1 MPTPSRVGYLNTDG
15 PTQYPR
21 VSSIY
26 PRPNHRSA
34 YFILLSS
41 HHLHITFRISSSG
54 CLLSSLTSV
63 YPSSIQIPT
72 SPPSTASPL
81 HPTLSHIPSSTQT
94 PPHLQRPAS
103 PLHPTLLPSLPSPPF
118 PSFHPP
124 ILYSYI
130 LTPTHLI
137 APLIPHRCLHGKF

>member
-94 PPHLQRPAS
+94 PPRLHRLQRPVS
-103 PLHPTLLPSLPSPPF
+103 PLHPTLSALPF
-118 PSFHPP
+118 RPP

-130 LTPTHLI
+130 LTLTPLI
-137 APLIPHRCLHGKF
+137 APLIPHRCLRDKF